1 MNSFLIGISTWI
13 SPEVSSP
20 GRGALWESRPRFLS
34 GTSLQRCHRS
44 WPDVPMTS
52 LAEAFGLGRGCFG
65 REGVLRCTGTFPE
78 TGGGAYLSSCRPPY
92 RRPVFS
98 LSPPSGPSGA
108 GLLSAPIGA
117 TELGGQGFGTRRE
130 LQCAQVA
137 QGLREWLMPPLPS
150 PARSL
155 QVLCALSN
163 GRITKVTQQKLRSLA
178 RRSAGA

>member
-20 GRGALWESRPRFLS
+20 GQGALWESRPRFLS

-78 TGGGAYLSSCRPPY
+78 TGGPQGIKPTPWTPAQIFTHSRVLSKIKPLLGAHMKDLIRDKTRQHYPAMNRK
-92 RRPVFS
+92 
-98 LSPPSGPSGA
+98 GPS
-108 GLLSAPIGA
+108 
-117 TELGGQGFGTRRE
+117 FG
-130 LQCAQVA
+130 
-137 QGLREWLMPPLPS
+137 
-150 PARSL
+150 
-155 QVLCALSN
+155 
-163 GRITKVTQQKLRSLA
+163 
-178 RRSAGA
+178 